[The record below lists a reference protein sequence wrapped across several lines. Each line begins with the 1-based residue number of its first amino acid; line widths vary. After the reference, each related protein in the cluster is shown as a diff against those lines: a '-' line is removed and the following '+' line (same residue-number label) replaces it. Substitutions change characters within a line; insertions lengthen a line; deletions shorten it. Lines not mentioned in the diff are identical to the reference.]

1 MLNTWKPSKAQEE
14 VTDFCH
20 SMFGSEAVGAD
31 GLGAPLFPHRF
42 ELLGCSIGAVC
53 LPKGRSWL
61 GRTSVMLAKRIDF
74 RWTAVRHAGP
84 DGEVLRTWRL
94 IVGRWSIEISRAAK
108 ASSER
113 MRDEDRDG
121 TKEVAESKPSSF
133 WVGKRN
139 VTWVRL
145 QPGRSWH
152 SSGGEPGEAVIV
164 EISCSLYEGGALQSD
179 YLIRRLIAGRWNI
192 CTQVAI

>member
-20 SMFGSEAVGAD
+20 SMFGSEPDGVE

-42 ELLGCSIGAVC
+42 ELLGCSIGAFC

-74 RWTAVRHAGP
+74 RWSAVSHKTPG
-84 DGEVLRTWRL
+84 GGGLRTWRL
-94 IVGRWSIEISRAAK
+94 IAGRWSVEISRAAK
-108 ASSER
+108 VPSKR
-113 MRDEDRDG
+113 LRNEDKG
-121 TKEVAESKPSSF
+121 EAKEVAESKPSSF
-133 WVGKRN
+133 WVGSRN
-139 VTWVRL
+139 FTWVRL
-145 QPGRSWH
+145 QTGCSWH
-152 SSGGEPGEAVIV
+152 SSGGEPGEAVIM
-164 EISCSLYEGGALQSD
+164 ELSCSLYEGGALQSD

>member
-20 SMFGSEAVGAD
+20 SMFGSEAVGAE

-61 GRTSVMLAKRIDF
+61 GRTSVMFAKRIDF
-74 RWTAVRHAGP
+74 RWASVSHMTS
-84 DGEVLRTWRL
+84 DGGGLRTWRL
-94 IVGRWSIEISRAAK
+94 IAGRWSIDISRSVK
-108 ASSER
+108 APSKR
-113 MRDEDRDG
+113 RHHEDKVG
-121 TKEVAESKPSSF
+121 STEVAESKPSSF
-133 WVGKRN
+133 WIGNRN
-139 VTWVRL
+139 VAWVRL
-145 QPGRSWH
+145 QPGCSWH
-152 SSGGEPGEAVIV
+152 SSGGEPGEAVIM